1 MADVYVN
8 EGGLFSEESLE
19 EIDTYEEWESDE
31 IEEARQNL
39 EELYEKRQG
48 QLDEGLNE
56 METRYFWISYALRA
70 LGFSFSVAELTPDF
84 SEDIDFR
91 PDFTLFSTPD
101 ELRSAIPHRGER
113 DFFVNAL
120 GIMRAIGWEESISE
134 YDDPED
140 EEEEEEETYNLAYDV
155 DGLVRS
161 TGVQWGIATN
171 GRRWRLYHQD
181 SVGLLDTFFEIDL
194 IEALHSADPEA
205 FKYFWMV
212 FSPTGLGGEGGVQ
225 PVVERLL

>member
-8 EGGLFSEESLE
+8 EGGLFSEESLD

-39 EELYEKRQG
+39 EELYEKREG
-48 QLDEGLNE
+48 QLEEGLNE

-70 LGFSFSVAELTPDF
+70 LGFSYSVAELTPDF

-91 PDFTLFSTPD
+91 PDFTLFSNPD

-120 GIMRAIGWEESISE
+120 GIMRAIGWEESIGE
-134 YDDPED
+134 YEPEEED
-140 EEEEEEETYNLAYDV
+140 EDPYNLAYDV

-161 TGVQWGIATN
+161 TGVQWGIGTN
-171 GRRWRLYHQD
+171 GRRWRLYHRD
-181 SVGLLDTFFEIDL
+181 SVGLLDTFFEVDL
-194 IEALHSADPEA
+194 IESLHSADPDD
-205 FKYFWMV
+205 FKLFWMV

>member
-8 EGGLFSEESLE
+8 EGELFSEERLQE
-19 EIDTYEEWESDE
+19 LDTYEEWDSEE
-31 IEEARQNL
+31 VEEARQKL
-39 EELYEKRQG
+39 EELYEKREA
-48 QLDEGLNE
+48 QLDEGLEE

-70 LGFSFSVAELTPDF
+70 LGFSYSVAELTPDF
-84 SEDIDFR
+84 SEDVDFR
-91 PDFTLFSTPD
+91 PDFTLFATPD

-113 DFFVNAL
+113 DFFVPAL
-120 GIMRAIGWEESISE
+120 GIMRAIGWEDSIDEYESE
-134 YDDPED
+134 G
-140 EEEEEEETYNLAYDV
+140 ETYNVAYEV

-171 GRRWRLYHQD
+171 GRKWRLFHRD
-181 SVGLLDTFFEIDL
+181 SVGLLDTYYEVDL
-194 IEALHSADPEA
+194 IEALHSKDPDS

-212 FSPTGLGGEGGVQ
+212 FSPTGLGGEGGIQ